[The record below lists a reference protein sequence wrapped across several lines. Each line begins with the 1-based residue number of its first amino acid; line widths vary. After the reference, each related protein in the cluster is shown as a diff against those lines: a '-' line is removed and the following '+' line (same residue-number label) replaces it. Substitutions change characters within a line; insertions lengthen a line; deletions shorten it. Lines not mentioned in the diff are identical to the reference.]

1 MMETLNSFRKMILV
15 LLVAA
20 VVYSTA
26 SAQKAITNVEM
37 TDSNVKQFSK
47 TEFDVSVSSAFSN
60 PYDEREIALNMMLTS
75 PSGKV
80 LTLPCYYVSGDSQK
94 SNWKARF
101 APQEAG
107 KYTYYFILKKYKD
120 ESKSPVKSFNA
131 IGTDKN
137 GILHIN
143 DFWTLKFDS
152 GKPFRGIGENVGWES
167 RAFEDQKWTYDY
179 LLPTLRSNGANFFR
193 TWMCVWNLPVAWK
206 SVNETKRYSSSS
218 EYFNPSGIKR
228 MDELVQLCDSLD
240 LHFMVSID
248 AHGAFIPADQW
259 KHNNYNKANGGPA
272 ATPTEFFTNEE
283 AKAMYK
289 NRLRYL
295 VARWGYS
302 PSIGAWEF
310 FNEIDNAAFTS
321 RDSVR
326 IPHKF
331 ITQWHDE
338 MSTYLKKVDPFKHI
352 VTTSISH
359 RDIEGMNDLPN
370 LDLNQKHIYNHTNV
384 IPRAINDYIAR
395 YKKPYVIGEF
405 GYDWNWDNVKP
416 EFGDGFDFDYKRGLW
431 YGMFSPTPILPMT
444 WWWEFFDDRKMTPY
458 FKNVAFIN
466 DEMLKCGNG
475 SFDVTSVSAAG
486 LESYAVKCG
495 DSYFIYVLNT
505 GKESANAPVQLS
517 VADDNNFSVKT
528 FKPGDAL
535 ELKLQAAI
543 KSSNGKVNIDH
554 QELSPKEEM
563 VFVLS
568 PMRGNMQ

>member
-1 MMETLNSFRKMILV
+1 MTLV
-15 LLVAA
+15 LLAA
-20 VVYSTA
+20 VVVSTV
-26 SAQKAITNVEM
+26 SAQKAITQVKMVDN
-37 TDSNVKQFSK
+37 NVKQFSK

-75 PSGKV
+75 PSGKM
-80 LTLPCYYVSGDSQK
+80 LGLPCYYVSGDSQK

-101 APQEAG
+101 TPQESG
-107 KYTYYFILKKYKD
+107 KYTYYFMLKKSKA

-131 IGTDKN
+131 VATNKD

-179 LLPTLRSNGANFFR
+179 LLPTLSSNGANFFR

-206 SVNETKRYSSSS
+206 NVSDTKRYSSST
-218 EYFNPSGIKR
+218 EYYNPGGVER
-228 MDELVQLCDSLD
+228 MDQLVKLCDSLN

-259 KHNNYNKANGGPA
+259 KFNNYNKANGGPA
-272 ATPTEFFTNEE
+272 TTPAEFFTNEE

-310 FNEIDNAAFTS
+310 FNEIDNATFTG
-321 RDSVR
+321 RDSIL
-326 IPHKF
+326 IPHSI
-331 ITQWHDE
+331 ITHWHDE
-338 MSTYLKKVDPFKHI
+338 MSTYLKKIDPYKHI

-359 RDIEGMNDLPN
+359 RDIQGMNDLPN
-370 LDLNQKHIYNHTNV
+370 LDLNQKHIYNHTNA
-384 IPRAINDYIAR
+384 IPRAINEYTTR
-395 YKKPYVIGEF
+395 CKKPYVIGEF

-416 EFGDGFDFDYKRGLW
+416 EKGDDFDFDYKRGLW

-444 WWWEFFDDRKMTPY
+444 WWWEFFDDRNMTPY

-466 DEMLKCGNG
+466 DEMLRCGNG
-475 SFDVTSVSAAG
+475 FFEIATVSTNG

-495 DSYFIYVLNT
+495 NTYFIYVLNSSVDSVSSPIQLTIT
-505 GKESANAPVQLS
+505 G
-517 VADDNNFSVKT
+517 DTNFAVKT
-528 FKPGDAL
+528 FKPGEPL
-535 ELKLQAAI
+535 EFKTFATIRAD
-543 KSSNGKVNIDH
+543 GGRVNI
-554 QELSPKEEM
+554 ERKSFLSKEEM

-568 PMRGNMQ
+568 PVRGSTQ